1 MKTSKDDRLNSPEI
15 QPAQK
20 SSRRGRGKSA
30 SSLALVE
37 AAKSILE
44 EIQPATVRAVCYR
57 LFVAG
62 LIADMGKNST
72 GKVSK
77 QLVWARENAVIP
89 WHWIVDEGRS
99 LEQSATWDSI
109 DERIELA
116 VRTYRRD
123 NWTSQAQRLEVWS
136 EKGTVRGTIW
146 PILRA
151 YGVGFRVVHGYTG
164 ASTLHTAAVN
174 SHYGNPLTILYIGDY
189 DPSGLNMSVV
199 DIPQRLNRYEGIAT
213 FQRIALLPAD
223 TVGLPSFPAADKKK
237 DSRYPWFVQNYGDH
251 CWELDAYPP
260 PLLRQRVEQ
269 EITARIDMDAWAHSM
284 KIERAEIAAI
294 KEYGDA
300 WKESISRLV
309 SKCLEAQP

>member
-20 SSRRGRGKSA
+20 SSRRGRGKSE
-30 SSLALVE
+30 SSLALVK
-37 AAKSILE
+37 AAKIILA

-77 QLVWARENAVIP
+77 QLVWARENGVIP
-89 WHWIVDEGRS
+89 WPWIVDEGRS
-99 LEQSATWDSI
+99 LEQITQWDSVE
-109 DERIELA
+109 ERIDYA
-116 VRTYRRD
+116 VNNYRRD
-123 NWTSQAQRLEVWS
+123 YWQEQTQRLEVWS
-136 EKGTVRGTIW
+136 EKGTVRGTIQS
-146 PILRA
+146 ILDC
-151 YGVGFRVVHGYTG
+151 YGVGFRVMHGYTG
-164 ASTLHTAAVN
+164 ASTLHEAAIG